1 MALILQYI
9 RSILFIFLMY
19 LWMLIIGTAGAI
31 PAVLSRNWAYKI
43 MKMFCAGVLW
53 LARVLCGITYETR
66 GEIPT
71 GDIVIASKHQS
82 FLDVIL
88 HMYLLP
94 RANYVMKR
102 ELKWAPILGFY
113 AMRIGA
119 APVKRGDKSKAVSQM
134 MKGIERNNGEASQLV
149 IYPQGTR
156 VPPGTYKPYKV
167 GAAVICERMGKPCI
181 PVATNAG
188 VMWPKR
194 GLLRHSGVVVF
205 EYMEPMPDGLKLEA
219 FTKELK
225 ARIEPASERLAAEAG
240 FQPKRLDI

>member
-1 MALILQYI
+1 MGLVFHYF

-19 LWMLIIGTAGAI
+19 LWMLVIGVIGAI
-31 PAVLSRNWAYKI
+31 PAAISRNWAYAV
-43 MKMFCAGVLW
+43 MKLFCAGVLW
-53 LARVLCGITYETR
+53 LARILCGITYEIR
-66 GEIPT
+66 GEVPT
-71 GDIVIASKHQS
+71 GDVVIASKHQS

-88 HMYLLP
+88 HMHLLP

-134 MKGIERNNGEASQLV
+134 MKGIERKDGEAAQLV

-156 VPPGTYKPYKV
+156 VAPGADKPYKV
-167 GAAVICERMGKPCI
+167 GAAVICERMAKPCI

-188 VMWPKR
+188 VFWPKR
-194 GLLRHSGVVVF
+194 GLLRHPGVVIF
-205 EYMEPMPDGLKLEA
+205 EYLEPMPNGMKADA

-225 ARIEPASERLAAEAG
+225 ARIEPASDRLAAEAG
-240 FQPKRLDI
+240 FKA

>member
-1 MALILQYI
+1 MGLVFHYF

-19 LWMLIIGTAGAI
+19 LGMLVLGVLGAI
-31 PAVLSRNWAYKI
+31 PAGLSRNWAYRV
-43 MKMFCAGVLW
+43 MKAFCAGVLW
-53 LARVLCGITYETR
+53 LARILCGITYETR
-66 GEIPT
+66 GEVPT
-71 GDIVIASKHQS
+71 GDVVVASKHQS

-134 MKGIERNNGEASQLV
+134 MKGIERKDGEATQLV

-156 VPPGTYKPYKV
+156 VAPGADMPYKV

-194 GLLRHSGVVVF
+194 GVLRYPGVVVF
-205 EYMEPMPDGLKLEA
+205 EYLDPMPEGMKLEA

-225 ARIEPASERLAAEAG
+225 ARIEPVSDRLAAEAG
-240 FQPKRLDI
+240 FMA

>member
-1 MALILQYI
+1 MGLISQYI
-9 RSILFIFLMY
+9 RSLLFIVLMY
-19 LWMLIIGTAGAI
+19 VSMLVIGVLGAI
-31 PAVLSRNWAYKI
+31 PAGLSRNWAYKI
-43 MKMFCAGVLW
+43 MKLFCATVLW

-66 GEIPT
+66 GEVPT
-71 GDIVIASKHQS
+71 GNIVIASKHQS

-119 APVKRGDKSKAVSQM
+119 APVKRGDKSKAVGQM
-134 MKGIERNNGEASQLV
+134 MKGIERNSGDASQLV

-156 VPPGTYKPYKV
+156 VPPGTFKPYKV

-188 VMWPKR
+188 VFWPKR
-194 GLLRHSGVVVF
+194 GLLRHPGVVVF
-205 EYMEPMPDGLKLEA
+205 EYLEPMPKGLKLEV
-219 FTKELK
+219 FTKELET
-225 ARIEPASERLAAEAG
+225 RIETASNKLMEEAG
-240 FQPKRLDI
+240 FKVAE

>member
-9 RSILFIFLMY
+9 RSILFIVLMY
-19 LWMLIIGTAGAI
+19 LWMLVLGVAGAI
-31 PAVLSRNWAYKI
+31 PAGLSRNWAYKV
-43 MKMFCAGVLW
+43 MKLFCAGVLW

-66 GEIPT
+66 GTVPA
-71 GDIVIASKHQS
+71 GDVVIASKHQS

-119 APVKRGDKSKAVSQM
+119 APVKRGDKSKAVGQM
-134 MKGIERNNGEASQLV
+134 MKGIERNGDVAQLV

-156 VPPGTYKPYKV
+156 VPPGVYKPYKV

-194 GLLRHSGVVVF
+194 GLLRYPGVVVF
-205 EYMEPMPDGLKLEA
+205 EYLEPMPEGLRLEK
-219 FTKELK
+219 FTKEMEV
-225 ARIEPASERLAAEAG
+225 RIETASDRLAAEAG
-240 FQPKRLDI
+240 FKLKALGA

>member
-1 MALILQYI
+1 MAIIFHYF

-19 LWMLIIGTAGAI
+19 LAMLVLGVIGAI
-31 PAVLSRNWAYKI
+31 PAGLSRNWAYKI
-43 MKMFCAGVLW
+43 MKWFCAVTLW

-66 GEIPT
+66 GEVPT
-71 GDIVIASKHQS
+71 GDVVIASKHQS

-134 MKGIERNNGEASQLV
+134 MKGIESKDSEASQLV

-156 VPPGTYKPYKV
+156 VPPGTHKPYKI

-188 VMWPKR
+188 IMWPKR
-194 GLLRHSGVVVF
+194 GLLRHPGVVVF
-205 EYMEPMPDGLKLEA
+205 EYMAPMPEGLKLGK
-219 FTKELK
+219 FTKELE
-225 ARIEPASERLAAEAG
+225 ARIEPASERLALEAG
-240 FQPKRLDI
+240 FEPKGLSR

>member
-1 MALILQYI
+1 MGLVLQYI

-19 LWMLIIGTAGAI
+19 LWMLVIGIIGAI
-31 PAVLSRNWAYKI
+31 PAIISRNWAYDV
-43 MKMFCAGVLW
+43 MKLFCAGVLW
-53 LARVLCGITYETR
+53 LARILCGITYETR
-66 GEIPT
+66 GKVPT
-71 GDIVIASKHQS
+71 GDVVIASKHQS

-134 MKGIERNNGEASQLV
+134 MKGIERQDGEASQLV

-167 GAAVICERMGKPCI
+167 GAAVICDRMGKPCI
-181 PVATNAG
+181 PVANNAG

-194 GLLRHSGVVVF
+194 GLLRHPGVVVF
-205 EYMEPMPDGLKLEA
+205 EYLDPMPEGLKLEA
-219 FTKELK
+219 FTKELE
-225 ARIEPASERLAAEAG
+225 ARIEPASVRLAAEAG
-240 FQPKRLDI
+240 FKSKD

>member
-19 LWMLIIGTAGAI
+19 LWMLIIGVAGAI
-31 PAVLSRNWAYKI
+31 PAGLSRNWAYKV
-43 MKMFCAGVLW
+43 MKQFCAGVLW
-53 LARVLCGITYETR
+53 LARILCGITYETR
-66 GEIPT
+66 GTVPM
-71 GDIVIASKHQS
+71 GDVVVASKHQS

-94 RANYVMKR
+94 RPNYVMKR

>member
-1 MALILQYI
+1 MRLISQYI

-19 LWMLIIGTAGAI
+19 LSMLVIGVLGAI
-31 PAVLSRNWAYKI
+31 PAGLSRNWAYKV
-43 MKMFCAGVLW
+43 MKFFCATVLW

-66 GEIPT
+66 GKIPT
-71 GDIVIASKHQS
+71 GDIVVASKHQS

-134 MKGIERNNGEASQLV
+134 MDGITRKSGEAAQLV

-156 VPPGTYKPYKV
+156 VPPGVSKPYKV
-167 GAAVICERMGKPCI
+167 GAAVICERLGKPCI

-188 VMWPKR
+188 VLWPKR
-194 GLLRHSGVVVF
+194 GLLRHPGVVIF
-205 EYMEPMPDGLKLEA
+205 EYLEPMPEGLGLSA
-219 FTKELK
+219 FTKELEK
-225 ARIEPASERLAAEAG
+225 RIETASVKLMVEAG
-240 FQPKRLDI
+240 FEFKD

>member
-1 MALILQYI
+1 MRLVSQYI

-19 LWMLIIGTAGAI
+19 LWMLVLGIIGAI
-31 PAVLSRNWAYKI
+31 PAALSRDWTYKVI
-43 MKMFCAGVLW
+43 KLFCAGVLW
-53 LARVLCGITYETR
+53 LAKVLCGITYEVR
-66 GEIPT
+66 GTVPT
-71 GDIVIASKHQS
+71 GDVVIASKHQS

-88 HMYLLP
+88 HTYLLP
-94 RANYVMKR
+94 RVNFVMKR
-102 ELKWAPILGFY
+102 ELKWAPFVGFY

-134 MKGIERNNGEASQLV
+134 MKGIERNGGEASQLV

-156 VPPGTYKPYKV
+156 VPPGIYKPYKV

-194 GLLRHSGVVVF
+194 GLLRNPGVVVF
-205 EYMEPMPDGLKLEA
+205 EYLDPMPEGMKLEA
-219 FTKELK
+219 FTKELE
-225 ARIEPASERLAAEAG
+225 ARIEPASVRLAAEAG
-240 FQPKRLDI
+240 FKPKG

>member
-1 MALILQYI
+1 MALMVQYI

-19 LWMLIIGTAGAI
+19 LGMLVIGVTGAI
-31 PAVLSRNWAYKI
+31 PAVLSRNWAYMV
-43 MKMFCAGVLW
+43 MKLFCGYVLW

-66 GEIPT
+66 GEVPT
-71 GDIVIASKHQS
+71 GDVVIASKHQS

-102 ELKWAPILGFY
+102 ELRWAPILGFY

-134 MKGIERNNGEASQLV
+134 MKGIERKDGEAAQLV

-156 VPPGTYKPYKV
+156 VPPGTHKPYKV

-188 VMWPKR
+188 VLWPKR
-194 GLLRHSGVVVF
+194 GLLRHPGVVVF
-205 EYMEPMPDGLKLEA
+205 EYMAPMPEGLKLEK
-219 FTKELK
+219 FTKELE
-225 ARIEPASERLAAEAG
+225 ARIEPASELLAIEAG
-240 FQPKRLDI
+240 FKPKELNR

>member
-1 MALILQYI
+1 MNLVSQYI

-19 LWMLIIGTAGAI
+19 LWMLVLGVLGAI
-31 PAVLSRNWAYKI
+31 PAGLSRNWAYKI
-43 MKMFCAGVLW
+43 MKLFCAGVLW
-53 LARVLCGITYETR
+53 LAKVLCGITYETR
-66 GEIPT
+66 GEVPT

-134 MKGIERNNGEASQLV
+134 MKGIERQDSEASQLV

-167 GAAVICERMGKPCI
+167 GAAVICDRMGKPCI
-181 PVATNAG
+181 PVANNAG

-194 GLLRHSGVVVF
+194 GLLRHPGVVVF
-205 EYMEPMPDGLKLEA
+205 EYLDPMPEGLKLEA
-219 FTKELK
+219 FTKELE
-225 ARIEPASERLAAEAG
+225 ARIEPASVRLAAEAG
-240 FQPKRLDI
+240 FKSKD

>member
-1 MALILQYI
+1 MGLVFHYF

-19 LWMLIIGTAGAI
+19 LGMLVIGVLGAI
-31 PAVLSRNWAYKI
+31 PAGLSRNWAYKV
-43 MKMFCAGVLW
+43 MKGFCSYVLW
-53 LARVLCGITYETR
+53 LARILCGITYETR
-66 GEIPT
+66 GEVPT
-71 GDIVIASKHQS
+71 GDVVIASKHQS

-88 HMYLLP
+88 HMHLLP

-134 MKGIERNNGEASQLV
+134 MKGIERKDGEAAQLV

-156 VPPGTYKPYKV
+156 VAPGADKPYKV

-188 VMWPKR
+188 VLWPKR
-194 GLLRHSGVVVF
+194 GLLRYPGVVVF
-205 EYMEPMPDGLKLEA
+205 EYLEPMPEGLKVEA

-225 ARIEPASERLAAEAG
+225 ARIEPVSDRLAAEAG
-240 FQPKRLDI
+240 FKA

>member
-1 MALILQYI
+1 VGLISQYI
-9 RSILFIFLMY
+9 RSVLFIVLMY
-19 LWMLIIGTAGAI
+19 LWMLVLGVIGAI
-31 PAVLSRNWAYKI
+31 PAGLSRNWAYKI
-43 MKMFCAGVLW
+43 MKQFCAGVLW
-53 LARVLCGITYETR
+53 LAKVLCGITYETR
-66 GEIPT
+66 GEVPT

-134 MKGIERNNGEASQLV
+134 MKGIARKDGEASQLV

-156 VPPGTYKPYKV
+156 VPPGTNKPYKI

-194 GLLRHSGVVVF
+194 GLLRHPGVVVF
-205 EYMEPMPDGLKLEA
+205 KYLDPMPEGLKLEA
-219 FTKELK
+219 FTKELE
-225 ARIEPASERLAAEAG
+225 ARIEPASVSLATEAG
-240 FQPKRLDI
+240 FKPKG

>member
-1 MALILQYI
+1 MHLVSHYI
-9 RSILFIFLMY
+9 RSVLFIFLMY
-19 LWMLIIGTAGAI
+19 LWMLVLGVLGAI
-31 PAVLSRNWAYKI
+31 PAGLSRNWAYKI
-43 MKMFCAGVLW
+43 MKLFCAGVLW
-53 LARVLCGITYETR
+53 LAKVLCGITYETR
-66 GEIPT
+66 GEVPMS
-71 GDIVIASKHQS
+71 DVVVASKHQS

-134 MKGIERNNGEASQLV
+134 MKGIERQDGEASQLV

-167 GAAVICERMGKPCI
+167 GAAVICDRMGKPCI

-194 GLLRHSGVVVF
+194 GLLRYPGVVVF
-205 EYMEPMPDGLKLEA
+205 EYLDPMPENLKLEA
-219 FTKELK
+219 FTKELER
-225 ARIEPASERLAAEAG
+225 RIEPASVRLATEAG
-240 FQPKRLDI
+240 FIQKELNT

>member
-19 LWMLIIGTAGAI
+19 LWMLIIGIAGAI
-31 PAVLSRNWAYKI
+31 PAGLSRNWAYKI
-43 MKMFCAGVLW
+43 MKLFCAGVLW

-66 GEIPT
+66 GQIPT

-119 APVKRGDKSKAVSQM
+119 APVKRGDKSKAVGQM

-156 VPPGTYKPYKV
+156 VPPGTYKPYKI

-194 GLLRHSGVVVF
+194 GLLRHPGVVVF
-205 EYMEPMPDGLKLEA
+205 EYMDPMPKGLKLEK
-219 FTKELK
+219 FTKELE

-240 FQPKRLDI
+240 FKPKEISA